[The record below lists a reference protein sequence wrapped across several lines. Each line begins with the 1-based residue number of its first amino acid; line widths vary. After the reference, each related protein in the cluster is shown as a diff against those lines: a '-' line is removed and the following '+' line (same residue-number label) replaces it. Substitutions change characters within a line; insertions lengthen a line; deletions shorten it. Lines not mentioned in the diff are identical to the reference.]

1 MAWSEAKWI
10 VDSLT
15 KNLGQKPKDIKGFFC
30 YFDYQGYHV
39 NIETGENTDYVVIE
53 LPTGNTYK
61 VYVKNDIAT
70 YNFDG
75 SEDKEGFFNLAFTP
89 FSRQGIQGNKFSAVV
104 RLLAKEKAKSQ
115 LLRLNIDP
123 EIKKKLPIKM
133 VYQNCTYTI
142 TPKILQAQ
150 NDSFSIFR
158 TDTSF
163 TYFIDCENKALI
175 LKVNSSGNVDLKY
188 RSIEAQGK
196 AVFRSNY
203 MSNIEYYPTGNPS
216 QRKQTQNGGDIT
228 ITELDIDKY
237 PNWSFEVHFVNGKTR
252 TYNHQYQL
260 RDETYYCNPTPI
272 AVYGVK
278 QTKKANSIYWERT
291 GDAQNMEVV
300 QSYPPIQSR
309 NDFDSV
315 SPWKDIKKLN
325 DGSLFIPKFY
335 YKRTNTDEYDHIQIT
350 DTPLEG
356 FTLHPASG
364 WTIRITNESL
374 SNKPKTGMTPWFV
387 VQGLLMLKLV
397 EEANSKLENNGLYRG
412 VPICVATT
420 VGIDHRTSSSANST
434 YFNTESSKVDIN
446 YNKTGNKNVFFYSDN
461 FPFLRY
467 KDVNI
472 DYDSDDYYS
481 NVTTDYYLK
490 VNDIYVSDIAKV
502 AYSKKIL

>member
-104 RLLAKEKAKSQ
+104 RLLTKEKAKSQ
-115 LLRLNIDP
+115 LLHLNISP
-123 EIKKKLPIKM
+123 EIQKNLPLKM
-133 VYQNCTYTI
+133 MYQNCTYTI
-142 TPKILQAQ
+142 TDKILQAQ
-150 NDSFSIFR
+150 NNNISVFKSDMLMTVFK
-158 TDTSF
+158 
-163 TYFIDCENKALI
+163 DCTGKG
-175 LKVNSSGNVDLKY
+175 LKISGNVDHFELKY
-188 RSIEAQGK
+188 LSTAQGK
-196 AVFRSNY
+196 AIFRSNY
-203 MSNIEYYPTGNPS
+203 MRNVVYYPSEKPNE
-216 QRKQTQNGGDIT
+216 RKESQNGGDIT
-228 ITELDIDKY
+228 ITEIDVDKY
-237 PNWSFEVHFVNGKTR
+237 TNWNFEVHFVNGKTR
-252 TYNHQYQL
+252 TYTHQYQL

-364 WTIRITNESL
+364 WTIRVTNESL
-374 SNKPKTGMTPWFV
+374 SNKPNDGMTPWFV

-397 EEANSKLENNGLYRG
+397 EEANSKLENNGLYRSI
-412 VPICVATT
+412 PLCVATT
-420 VGIDHRTSSSANST
+420 LGIDRRSSSDNSYT
-434 YFNTESSKVDIN
+434 YFNTENSQIQIY
-446 YNKTGNKNVFFYSDN
+446 YNKTGNKNVFFYSDKL
-461 FPFLRY
+461 PFLLY

-490 VNDIYVSDIAKV
+490 VNGIYVSDIAKV

>member
-104 RLLAKEKAKSQ
+104 RLLTKEKAKSQ
-115 LLRLNIDP
+115 LLHLNISP
-123 EIKKKLPIKM
+123 EIQKNLPLKM
-133 VYQNCTYTI
+133 MYQNCTYTI
-142 TPKILQAQ
+142 TDKILQAQ
-150 NDSFSIFR
+150 NNNISVFKSDMLMTVFK
-158 TDTSF
+158 
-163 TYFIDCENKALI
+163 DCTGKG
-175 LKVNSSGNVDLKY
+175 LKISGNVDHFELKY
-188 RSIEAQGK
+188 LSTAQGK
-196 AVFRSNY
+196 AIFRSNY
-203 MSNIEYYPTGNPS
+203 MRNVVYYPSEKPNE
-216 QRKQTQNGGDIT
+216 RKESQNGGDIT
-228 ITELDIDKY
+228 ITEIDVDKY
-237 PNWSFEVHFVNGKTR
+237 TNWNFEVHFVNGKTR
-252 TYNHQYQL
+252 TYTHQYQL

-364 WTIRITNESL
+364 WTIRVTNESL
-374 SNKPKTGMTPWFV
+374 SNKPNDGMTPWFV

-397 EEANSKLENNGLYRG
+397 EEANSKLENNGLYRSI
-412 VPICVATT
+412 PLCVATT
-420 VGIDHRTSSSANST
+420 LGIDRRSSSDNSYT
-434 YFNTESSKVDIN
+434 YFNTENSQIQIY
-446 YNKTGNKNVFFYSDN
+446 YNKTGNKNVFFYSDKL
-461 FPFLRY
+461 PFLLY

-490 VNDIYVSDIAKV
+490 VNSIYVSDIAKV